1 MQIASTHDLKG
12 VKGELKRIFFF
23 HKRVANEEM
32 FRGKKENKQTD
43 RKIKKHTHKQH
54 DL

>member
-23 HKRVANEEM
+23 I
-32 FRGKKENKQTD
+32 RGSQMKKCLGERKKTNRQTE
-43 RKIKKHTHKQH
+43 K
-54 DL
+54 